1 MKQGFGSSWPISKNV
16 PSKVGMIR
24 QAIRSDAAKAAPLI
38 WQAIGDLAF
47 VLTATTDL
55 QETVSILSAF
65 FQQEDNRL
73 SYQNTLVME
82 EEGELVGLAIFYEG
96 AKARELDEP
105 LERAAAVR
113 TGDFN
118 YRVPTEAEGSE
129 FYLDTLSVTPR
140 CQGRGYGRLL
150 IATGCDWARQLKHS
164 RLALLVEVD
173 NPAAKRLYDRLG
185 FRADYTRLLAGH
197 EYFHMVLHL

>member
-1 MKQGFGSSWPISKNV
+1 
-16 PSKVGMIR
+16 MIR
-24 QAIRSDAAKAAPLI
+24 QAIRSDAAEAVPLI

-47 VLTATTDL
+47 VLTGTTDV
-55 QETVSILSAF
+55 QETASRLSDF

-82 EEGELVGLAIFYEG
+82 EEGKLVGLVLLYDG
-96 AKARELDEP
+96 AKARALDEP
-105 LERAAAVR
+105 LERAAAIR
-113 TGDFN
+113 SGDFH
-118 YRVPTEAEGSE
+118 YRIPTEAEVSE

-150 IATGCDWARQLKHS
+150 IEAGRDRARQLKHS
-164 RLALLVEVD
+164 SLALLVEVD

-197 EYFHMVLHL
+197 EYLHMVLGL